1 VSGTMISKK
10 LNNIKT
16 WADAQLS
23 KYFPAVRGAVLLI
36 VIPAFFIVIIYFISI
51 LTEIIK
57 DEEYRSVV
65 DYEAR
70 LAAIKQD
77 LPPNAV
83 VNYVSN
89 SEAPDDLINAEYV
102 LIPIRIVAGLQPEH
116 DLLVFHN
123 FNTTELPEFDGYA
136 LKKNYGNNV
145 ILFKRNK

>member
-1 VSGTMISKK
+1 MIRKK
-10 LNNIKT
+10 LNKIKV

-23 KYFPAVRGAVLLI
+23 KYFPAVHGAVLLI

-89 SEAPDDLINAEYV
+89 SEAPDDLINAAYV
-102 LIPIRIVAGLQPEH
+102 LIPVRMVEGLKPMH

-123 FNTTELPEFDGYA
+123 FNTAELPEFDGYA

>member
-1 VSGTMISKK
+1 MIRNKI
-10 LNNIKT
+10 NIIKA

-23 KYFPAVRGAVLLI
+23 KYFPAAHRAVLLI
-36 VIPAFFIVIIYFISI
+36 VIPAFFIVIVYFISI

-70 LAAIKQD
+70 LAALKQD
-77 LPPNAV
+77 LPPNSI

-102 LIPIRIVAGLQPEH
+102 LIPVRMVEGLKPMH

-123 FNTTELPEFDGYA
+123 FNIAELPEFDGYA
-136 LKKNYGNNV
+136 LKKNYGNKV
-145 ILFKRNK
+145 ILFKRTQ

>member
-1 VSGTMISKK
+1 MISKK
-10 LNNIKT
+10 LNKIKA
-16 WADAQLS
+16 WAAAQLS

-36 VIPAFFIVIIYFISI
+36 VIPAFFIVIVYFFSI

-77 LPPNAV
+77 LPPNSI

-89 SEAPDDLINAEYV
+89 SKAPDDLINAAYV
-102 LIPIRIVAGLQPEH
+102 LIPVRMVEGLKPMH
-116 DLLVFHN
+116 DFLVFQN
-123 FNTTELPEFDGYA
+123 FNTTNLPEFESYT
-136 LKKNYGNNV
+136 LKHNYGNGV
-145 ILFKRNK
+145 VLFKRNK

>member
-1 VSGTMISKK
+1 MISNK
-10 LNNIKT
+10 LNKIKA

-23 KYFPAVRGAVLLI
+23 KYFPTVRGAVLLI

-51 LTEIIK
+51 VTEIIK
-57 DEEYRSVV
+57 DKEYRSVV

-89 SEAPDDLINAEYV
+89 SKAPDDLINAAYV
-102 LIPIRIVAGLQPEH
+102 LIPVRMVEGLKPMH
-116 DLLVFHN
+116 DLMVFQN
-123 FNTTELPEFDGYA
+123 FNSTKLPEFEGYT
-136 LKKNYGNNV
+136 LKRNYGNGV
-145 ILFKRNK
+145 VLFKRNK

>member
-1 VSGTMISKK
+1 MISKK
-10 LNNIKT
+10 LNKIKI
-16 WADAQLS
+16 WADAQRS
-23 KYFPAVRGAVLLI
+23 KYFPAARGAVLLI

-57 DEEYRSVV
+57 DEEYQSVV

-89 SEAPDDLINAEYV
+89 SEAPDDLINAAYV
-102 LIPIRIVAGLQPEH
+102 LIPVRMVEGLKPMH
-116 DLLVFHN
+116 DLLVFQN
-123 FNTTELPEFDGYA
+123 FNSAELPEFEGYIV
-136 LKKNYGNNV
+136 KHNYGNGV
-145 ILFKRNK
+145 VLFKRNK

>member
-1 VSGTMISKK
+1 MISKK
-10 LNNIKT
+10 LNKIKT

-89 SEAPDDLINAEYV
+89 SEAPDDLINAAYV
-102 LIPIRIVAGLQPEH
+102 LIPVRTVEGLKPMH
-116 DLLVFHN
+116 DLLVFQN
-123 FNTTELPEFDGYA
+123 FNSAELPEFEGYTV
-136 LKKNYGNNV
+136 KHNYGNGV
-145 ILFKRNK
+145 VLFKRNK